1 MTVQP
6 EQAFEKVQI
15 YDWLNKPINSL
26 DISLLTPGD
35 QNENMLPFIT
45 GKEDVPYSEYQRT
58 FVGPYFKKKIK

>member
-1 MTVQP
+1 MTVQT

-26 DISLLTPGD
+26 DTSILTPGD

-45 GKEDVPYSEYQRT
+45 GKED
-58 FVGPYFKKKIK
+58 IL